1 MGDGQLITECV
12 GGGRFPLRWEVSR
25 RILRWEAYSK
35 LLGEEGV
42 LLFLE
47 GNPSGLR
54 GSLGGERTHG
64 GA

>member
-1 MGDGQLITECV
+1 M
-12 GGGRFPLRWEVSR
+12 SR